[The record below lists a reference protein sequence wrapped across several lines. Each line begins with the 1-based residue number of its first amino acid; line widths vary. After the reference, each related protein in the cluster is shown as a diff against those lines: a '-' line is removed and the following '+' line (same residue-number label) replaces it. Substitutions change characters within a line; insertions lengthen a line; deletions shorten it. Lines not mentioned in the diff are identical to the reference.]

1 MTFDPMIDQELG
13 CTKQIRTKWI
23 IVGRKTATLGQFNRF
38 AQIKSRFYGE
48 KSAEKSAVNLAYH
61 MNPLLE
67 ENLSNVLT

>member
-13 CTKQIRTKWI
+13 CTKQIGTKWI
-23 IVGRKTATLGQFNRF
+23 IVGRKMATLGQFNRF

-48 KSAEKSAVNLAYH
+48 KSAVNSAYH

-67 ENLSNVLT
+67 ENLSNVLM

>member
-23 IVGRKTATLGQFNRF
+23 IVGRKMATLGQFNRF
-38 AQIKSRFYGE
+38 AQIKSRFYG
-48 KSAEKSAVNLAYH
+48 EKSAVNLAYH

-67 ENLSNVLT
+67 ENLSNVLM

>member
-1 MTFDPMIDQELG
+1 MIDQELG

-48 KSAEKSAVNLAYH
+48 KSAWIYH

-67 ENLSNVLT
+67 ENLSNVLM

>member
-38 AQIKSRFYGE
+38 AQIKSMFYGE
-48 KSAEKSAVNLAYH
+48 KSAWI
-61 MNPLLE
+61 
-67 ENLSNVLT
+67 

>member
-48 KSAEKSAVNLAYH
+48 KSAWIKPIIWIHSLRKTCPMY
-61 MNPLLE
+61 
-67 ENLSNVLT
+67 